1 MLEHLKHYNI
11 TGPVVFDTEEIKWD
25 SARTDGNTRQDF
37 TNYCKVFCDTIEHAG
52 YDPMIYAN
60 LKWMT
65 FTLDMEQLTEYDF
78 WYADYHETPQCPYE
92 YKIWQYS
99 ETGAVPGIT
108 GNVDLN
114 LWFQED

>member
-65 FTLDMEQLTEYDF
+65 LRL
-78 WYADYHETPQCPYE
+78 
-92 YKIWQYS
+92 IWSSLQSMISGMRIIMRRRSVRMNIKYGS
-99 ETGAVPGIT
+99 TVKRAQFPVSREM
-108 GNVDLN
+108 
-114 LWFQED
+114 

>member
-1 MLEHLKHYNI
+1 
-11 TGPVVFDTEEIKWD
+11 
-25 SARTDGNTRQDF
+25 
-37 TNYCKVFCDTIEHAG
+37 
-52 YDPMIYAN
+52 MIYAN

-99 ETGAVPGIT
+99 ETGAVPGT
-108 GNVDLN
+108 RKCRFEFMVSGGLKN
-114 LWFQED
+114 EME